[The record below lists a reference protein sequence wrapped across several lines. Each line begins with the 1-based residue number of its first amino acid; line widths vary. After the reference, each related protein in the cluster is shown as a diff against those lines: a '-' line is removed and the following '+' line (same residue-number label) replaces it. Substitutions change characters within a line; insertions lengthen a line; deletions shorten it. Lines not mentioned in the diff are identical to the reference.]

1 MNDTTIDSNIWQI
14 DLFSKNG
21 IYYNYYA
28 LTDIFYYNSLKDRTF
43 YKAAGNINKSPY
55 LHLTRLEIP
64 EKLIKD
70 IYVRLN
76 INDKNNVM
84 YGYETIRDFVLIN
97 KNIII
102 KNKYSIIKKQ
112 IINDKE
118 EWSVDLNMLFY
129 DKNKNWKNEYTS

>member
-1 MNDTTIDSNIWQI
+1 
-14 DLFSKNG
+14 
-21 IYYNYYA
+21 
-28 LTDIFYYNSLKDRTF
+28 
-43 YKAAGNINKSPY
+43 
-55 LHLTRLEIP
+55 
-64 EKLIKD
+64 
-70 IYVRLN
+70 
-76 INDKNNVM
+76 M